1 MRIKYIYN
9 NGYIF
14 IKDKIKKKKKRAK
27 LKVYLYSLTKI
38 FFIKTIICFIK

>member
-14 IKDKIKKKKKRAK
+14 IKDKIKKKKKK
-27 LKVYLYSLTKI
+27 QNLKYYLY
-38 FFIKTIICFIK
+38 